1 MPTFRSILADF
12 AMISEERIRGC
23 LRTSRLGREMHI
35 FRSLGSTNARAR
47 ELAEAGAREGVLV
60 LAEEQ
65 TAGRGRLGRTWL
77 SAPGENLTFS
87 VVVRSTLPMAGPGL
101 LPLAVGVAIARAI
114 ETAVGVRVEC
124 KWPNDILLEGQ
135 KVAGILLE
143 TSVDPQ
149 GSPYVIIG
157 IGLNVNQT
165 FFAEEI
171 RSRATSLKAW
181 TRTEVDREALLCS
194 CLEELESVYDRSRSG
209 NYQDVIAQWN
219 ARSSLSGRTV
229 TVSADGRETT
239 GVVRGI
245 SREGA
250 LVVRAGGTDRL
261 FFAGDVT
268 ITMELPDAARH

>member
-1 MPTFRSILADF
+1 MT
-12 AMISEERIRGC
+12 
-23 LRTSRLGREMHI
+23 
-35 FRSLGSTNARAR
+35 
-47 ELAEAGAREGVLV
+47 
-60 LAEEQ
+60 
-65 TAGRGRLGRTWL
+65 
-77 SAPGENLTFS
+77 
-87 VVVRSTLPMAGPGL
+87 GPGL
-101 LPLAVGVAIARAI
+101 LPLAVGVAVARAI
-114 ETAVGVRVEC
+114 EATVGVQVEC
-124 KWPNDILLEGQ
+124 KWPNDLLLEGQ

-149 GSPYVIIG
+149 GSPYIIIG

-181 TRTEVDREALLCS
+181 ARSEIDREGLLCS
-194 CLEELESVYDRSRSG
+194 CLKELESIYDQARSSEYR
-209 NYQDVIAQWN
+209 DVIAEWN
-219 ARSSLSGRTV
+219 ARSSLAGQTV
-229 TVSADGRETT
+229 TVSADGRDTT

-268 ITMELPDAARH
+268 ITMEPPDAARH